1 MHFKFNIFTSNC
13 AFSDIMWK
21 NAVKYDTVD
30 QDTDDN
36 II

>member
-13 AFSDIMWK
+13 AVSDIMWR
-21 NAVKYDTVD
+21 NAEKYDRVE